1 MGRGGDGFDP
11 PVLIERDASTMA
23 ELNVVLVDAGGGEPP
38 GLRGLEQSGRC
49 RICRV
54 SDCKAALDSSV
65 LHQADA
71 VLIACGV
78 GRASW
83 SAGHDRLLE
92 QLHAWRIGTLVID
105 GPAEYIDR
113 GEPSLVAGAAG
124 DVCSEELWGR
134 LTTMACYR
142 PLLERIERELTS
154 MERLSKRLNRQF
166 VEVDQ
171 ELRLASRLQQDFLP
185 RQLPDVGSARFAAM
199 YRPAGFV
206 SGDVYDVR
214 RVDED
219 HVAFY
224 VADVMGHGVPAGL
237 LTMIIKQAVTSKR
250 VDGDGYSLLSPSETM
265 SMLNRVLAAQDLPN
279 CQFVTAC
286 YGLLNCKTLELSI
299 SRAGHPYPVRI
310 SADGNMTELKS
321 EGGLLGLFAEE
332 EFPTRLVQLAPGDKV
347 VLVSDG
353 LEAALPEG
361 DSLDP
366 AVTWN
371 ERLRGLLSLPV
382 EILVDSLSEL
392 LDEQEGS
399 LEPRD
404 DVTVVALEVGESAGG
419 LV

>member
-1 MGRGGDGFDP
+1 MGRGSDGFDP
-11 PVLIERDASTMA
+11 PVLIERDVSTMA

-49 RICRV
+49 RIRRV
-54 SDCKAALDSSV
+54 SDCKTALYSSV

-92 QLHAWRIGTLVID
+92 QLHARRIGTLVID
-105 GPAEYIDR
+105 GPAEHIER
-113 GEPSLVAGAAG
+113 GEPSLVAGAAR
-124 DVCSEELWGR
+124 DVCSQELWGR
-134 LTTMACYR
+134 LTTMARYR
-142 PLLERIERELTS
+142 PLLERIERELAS
-154 MERLSKRLNRQF
+154 MERLGKRLNRHF

-206 SGDVYDVR
+206 SGDVYDVT

-250 VDGDGYSLLSPSETM
+250 LDRGGYSLLSPSETM
-265 SMLNRVLAAQDLPN
+265 SMLNKVLAAQDLPN

-286 YGLLNCKTLELSI
+286 YGLLNCRTLELAI

-332 EFPTRLVQLAPGDKV
+332 EFSTKLVQLAPGDKV

-361 DSLDP
+361 DGLDP

-371 ERLRGLLSLPV
+371 ERLSSLLSLPV
-382 EILVDSLSEL
+382 EILLDSLSEL

-404 DVTVVALEVGESAGG
+404 DVTVVALEVGESIQGP
-419 LV
+419 L